1 MRRCGAHGSG
11 ATHAAK
17 AGISRQASCYSRG
30 RPVAVRVTRD
40 PRRIPIA
47 YDLLIKNGLIVD
59 GSGLPSFRG
68 DIGVK
73 DGKIAEIG
81 KLSGPA
87 AKTIDAAGRA
97 VAPGFIDN
105 HCHYD
110 AQVTWDPLCTF
121 SPEHGATSVI
131 FGNCSL
137 SLAPVRKG
145 TEARLAEFLSY
156 VEAIPM
162 EILKTVEFDWETV
175 PQYMDRLDKHLGIN
189 VGNLIGHTAVR
200 HYVMGDDCQKPGAT
214 DAQIKEM
221 QAVVR
226 DGMQGGALGLSV
238 SREKG
243 HYDPQGVHIPALW
256 ADEKEIFALGDVL
269 REMSTGTIQAGGGQ
283 YVEMQ
288 DGMIRRLAEAT
299 GRTVVYNSLSQT
311 VRKPDEWK
319 THMAR
324 VEETAALGIRAYP
337 MCTPNRITQDFTM
350 KNCQVFRGLPTWHP
364 ILLMSDEEKLR
375 LYADPEIR
383 AKLHDEAVV
392 NKPENAVGFSKT
404 WWNYMWVN
412 EPKLPQNQWM
422 QFKSIGQIAEK
433 QQKRVIDAFLDLVV
447 EEKLETRFLQ
457 AENNVDDEALT
468 KILTHPNAVIGLGDG
483 GAHVQFHGGYGYI
496 TKLLGEWVREKGVL
510 TLEQAVRRLTF
521 DSASTF
527 GLYDRGLLRPGMA
540 ADIVIFDPDTVKCGP
555 EMVVH
560 DFPAGGWRIKEPA
573 EGVSHTIVNGEVLLE
588 GGKHTGALPGRVLRN
603 TYWHANH

>member
-1 MRRCGAHGSG
+1 M
-11 ATHAAK
+11 
-17 AGISRQASCYSRG
+17 
-30 RPVAVRVTRD
+30 
-40 PRRIPIA
+40 A

-59 GSGLPSFRG
+59 GSGMPAFRG

-87 AKTIDAAGRA
+87 AKTIDAAGHA

-121 SPEHGATSVI
+121 SPEHGATTVI

-145 TEARLAEFLSY
+145 AEERLAEFLSY

-175 PQYMDRLDKHLGIN
+175 PQYMDRLDNHLGIN

-226 DGMQGGALGLSV
+226 DGMEGGALGLSI

-243 HYDPQGVHIPALW
+243 HYDPQGVQIPALW

-269 REMSTGTIQAGGGQ
+269 REMATGTIQAGGGQ
-283 YVEMQ
+283 YVELK

-311 VRKPDEWK
+311 VRKPEEWK

-324 VEETAALGIRAYP
+324 IEETAAMGIRAYP

-573 EGVSHTIVNGEVLLE
+573 EGVSHTIVNGQVLLE
-588 GGKHTGALPGRVLRN
+588 AGKHTGALPGRVLRN
-603 TYWHANH
+603 TNWHANH